1 MPRINVY
8 HHETQWMA
16 DRGAEIVTKDVADT
30 GNRFY
35 GIRFYTEDV
44 REHEPG
50 DDDSA
55 AITIWLPWTRADG
68 HDVYIL
74 ERLAAELHQKA
85 TLIRSLLVRTDPTYD
100 S

>member
-8 HHETQWMA
+8 HHETQFMA
-16 DRGAEIVTKDVADT
+16 DRGGELVVKDVADT

-35 GIRFYTEDV
+35 GVRFYTEAV

-55 AITIWLPWTRADG
+55 AITIWLPWTRVDG
-68 HDVYIL
+68 HDVDIL
-74 ERLAAELHQKA
+74 DRIANELHAKA
-85 TLIRSLLVRTDPTYD
+85 TLIRSVLARP
-100 S
+100 